1 MSTIPT
7 PDVSPMLTVDSRT
20 LIKVTIKGMD
30 VIYDSFDVAA
40 PIWSPSV
47 LFAIAPDD
55 RLEGGFY
62 AAIRTGVAHG
72 RPVLRA
78 AVSCGGAVDADDIEV
93 MGEPDEI
100 TAVHSS
106 VPHIYAGLGDVE
118 ERKVLRSIYRY
129 LEKRQRALAVAS

>member
-1 MSTIPT
+1 MSIIPA
-7 PDVSPMLTVDSRT
+7 PDVCRMRTVSSRT
-20 LIKVTIKGMD
+20 LLKVTISGVD

-40 PIWSPSV
+40 PYWSPSV
-47 LFAIAPDD
+47 LFAIASDD
-55 RLEGGFY
+55 RLDRDFY

-78 AVSCGGAVDADDIEV
+78 PVSCGGAVDADDIEV

-100 TAVHSS
+100 SVVHSAI
-106 VPHIYAGLGDVE
+106 PHIYAGLGDVE

>member
-1 MSTIPT
+1 MSTIPA
-7 PDVSPMLTVDSRT
+7 PDVCRMLTVDSRT
-20 LIKVTIKGMD
+20 LIKVTVSGMD
-30 VIYDSFDVAA
+30 VIYDSDDVTA
-40 PIWSPSV
+40 PYWSPSV
-47 LFAIAPDD
+47 LFAIASDD
-55 RLEGGFY
+55 RLDRDFY

-78 AVSCGGAVDADDIEV
+78 AVSCGGAVDTDDIKV

-100 TAVHSS
+100 SVVHSAI
-106 VPHIYAGLGDVE
+106 PHIYAGLGDVE

>member
-1 MSTIPT
+1 MSIIPA
-7 PDVSPMLTVDSRT
+7 PDVCRMRTVSSRT
-20 LIKVTIKGMD
+20 LIKVTINGTD

-47 LFAIAPDD
+47 LFAIASDD
-55 RLEGGFY
+55 RLERDFY
-62 AAIRTGVAHG
+62 AAIRTGTAHG

-78 AVSCGGAVDADDIEV
+78 PVSCGGAVDADDIEV

-100 TAVHSS
+100 SVVHSAI
-106 VPHIYAGLGDVE
+106 PHIYAGLGDVE
-118 ERKVLRSIYRY
+118 ERKVLRSIYRF

>member
-1 MSTIPT
+1 MSIIPA
-7 PDVSPMLTVDSRT
+7 PDACRMLTVDSRT
-20 LIKVTIKGMD
+20 LVKVTINDTD

-55 RLEGGFY
+55 RDFY

-78 AVSCGGAVDADDIEV
+78 PVSCGGAVDADDIEV

-100 TAVHSS
+100 SVVHSAI
-106 VPHIYAGLGDVE
+106 PHIYAGLRDTE
-118 ERKVLRSIYRY
+118 ERQVLRSIYRY